1 MSEHELIQHI
11 EGCKRNDP
19 KSQKWIFDRYYR
31 LMFGVCLRYNSDHD
45 RVQDI
50 VQEGY
55 LKVFS
60 NIEGFTSKGSFEGWM
75 KRIMVNTAI
84 DFIRKEKSSRE
95 ELTVEGTL
103 EIPDEGM
110 EMEFFGL
117 EEETITIQ
125 DVLDAMAKLTPVYRA
140 VFNMYVFDNLTHQE
154 IAIQLGISVGASK
167 SNLAKARRNVKTVL
181 LGVANEKVSK

>member
-1 MSEHELIQHI
+1 
-11 EGCKRNDP
+11 
-19 KSQKWIFDRYYR
+19 
-31 LMFGVCLRYNSDHD
+31 
-45 RVQDI
+45 
-50 VQEGY
+50 
-55 LKVFS
+55 
-60 NIEGFTSKGSFEGWM
+60 
-75 KRIMVNTAI
+75 MVNTAI
-84 DFIRKEKSSRE
+84 DFIRKERSSRE
-95 ELTVEGTL
+95 ELTVEGKL

>member
-1 MSEHELIQHI
+1 
-11 EGCKRNDP
+11 
-19 KSQKWIFDRYYR
+19 
-31 LMFGVCLRYNSDHD
+31 
-45 RVQDI
+45 
-50 VQEGY
+50 
-55 LKVFS
+55 VFS

-84 DFIRKEKSSRE
+84 DFIRKERSSRE
-95 ELTVEGTL
+95 ELTVEGKL